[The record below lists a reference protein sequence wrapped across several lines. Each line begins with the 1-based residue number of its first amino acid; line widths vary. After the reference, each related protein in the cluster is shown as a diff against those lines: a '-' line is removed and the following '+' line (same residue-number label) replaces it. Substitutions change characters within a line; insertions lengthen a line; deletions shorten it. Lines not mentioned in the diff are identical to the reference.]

1 MKTETLK
8 KVLTYLESY
17 EKDLKYNFH
26 SNDINQLNNV
36 TNGTNE
42 FKNEQDAIKY
52 FQDLFDTMQDIRNE
66 IKSYQTIELNDDSY
80 ISLYSD
86 MAAAFLNDT
95 FEGQIHV
102 IAANGDQSYTEPAQD
117 RFNEICDIVTDVLDK
132 NNIVQMD
139 LEQQKKKEISIIKQ
153 DLKYLEKKL
162 DYYIDYFLKEIK
174 GVS

>member
-8 KVLTYLESY
+8 KVLNYLESY

-52 FQDLFDTMQDIRNE
+52 FYNLFLTMQDLKNE
-66 IKSYQTIELNDDSY
+66 INSYQTIKLNDQDY

-86 MAAAFLNDT
+86 MAAAFLTDT
-95 FEGQIHV
+95 FKGQIHE
-102 IAANGDQSYTEPAQD
+102 IAANGNQSYTEPAQD
-117 RFNEICDIVTDVLDK
+117 RFNEICDIVTDVLDE
-132 NNIVQMD
+132 NNIVQ
-139 LEQQKKKEISIIKQ
+139 IN
-153 DLKYLEKKL
+153 
-162 DYYIDYFLKEIK
+162 
-174 GVS
+174 

>member
-8 KVLTYLESY
+8 KILNYLESY

-52 FQDLFDTMQDIRNE
+52 FHDLFDTMQDIKNE
-66 IKSYQTIELNDDSY
+66 IKSYQTIELNDECY

-86 MAAAFLNDT
+86 MAEAFLNDT
-95 FEGQIHV
+95 FEGQMHV
-102 IAANGDQSYTEPAQD
+102 IAANGDQSYTEHAQD
-117 RFNEICDIVTDVLDK
+117 RFNEICGLVTNVLDD